1 MIKKILVPTDGS
13 GHSHRAFLMA
23 VDMGKQLDAE
33 IILLNVAAT
42 PEALGYSLSMDA
54 ATALDKHNMSSE
66 IAFIRT
72 MEGANLDEISV
83 KTRRATGYPAREILK
98 EAIKEEIDLIIMGV
112 HGYGLIAGSLM
123 GSVSQKVLVKSEKP
137 VLLIK

>member
-33 IILLNVAAT
+33 IILLNVVAT

-54 ATALDKHNMSSE
+54 ATAQDKHNMSSE
-66 IAFIRT
+66 VVFKRT
-72 MEGANLDEISV
+72 MEGLDLKGV
-83 KTRRATGYPAREILK
+83 QLKTKRTTGYPAKEILK
-98 EAIKEEIDLIIMGV
+98 EAIKEDIDLIIMGV

-137 VLLIK
+137 VLLMK